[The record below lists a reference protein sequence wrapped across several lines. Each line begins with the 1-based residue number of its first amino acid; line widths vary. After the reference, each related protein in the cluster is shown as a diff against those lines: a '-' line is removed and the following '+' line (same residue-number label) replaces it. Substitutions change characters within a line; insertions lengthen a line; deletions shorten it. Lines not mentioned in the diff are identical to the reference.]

1 MADNDLAAY
10 REEQRRRW
18 LQRQSTV
25 NGGTASSEGSPQ
37 PEATNVDAAQSSSAG
52 TAAATGT
59 GSPLVRITAV
69 QNNSGS
75 SASGPS
81 HHRMSSTSPPPPASR
96 GTPKVTEE
104 DQPLQKCHILP
115 LGGEVNNLDALD
127 QLNGVLKTLRTE
139 KKAVREDDVLEGRNK
154 QEYVIASV
162 LPKEGGIIV
171 EPTEFFIEGPPVEKF
186 TKLQL
191 VCTDQNGED
200 NSEETLFSNYVAPYF
215 QSQFNNHPHKITEIL
230 DVNHMLD
237 IFGLKFVVAAAEPPC
252 THGVV
257 TPDTTM
263 YVNIDN
269 SQEFTRIHVV
279 PFQDTLSRVYQYD
292 LWNDYLKPYFKGHP
306 LRTYAVNDIF
316 DYHGVQFK
324 VVAAEPYSS
333 ASGFERRRVGR
344 STTIFCEG
352 SVTPTLRNLLSPEM
366 AQQLQHLPPGL
377 QMLLLNTD
385 MMASGDVYE
394 RLMDLQETLSS
405 RSGLDQATVNRIPTQ
420 PATAP
425 REHNQDQ
432 CMICLND
439 FSPSDPPLRVLPCSH
454 VFHAACIDEW
464 LRRNTDCPICKDN
477 VQRSLRNGAPRPSQ

>member
-1 MADNDLAAY
+1 MA
-10 REEQRRRW
+10 
-18 LQRQSTV
+18 
-25 NGGTASSEGSPQ
+25 
-37 PEATNVDAAQSSSAG
+37 
-52 TAAATGT
+52 
-59 GSPLVRITAV
+59 
-69 QNNSGS
+69 
-75 SASGPS
+75 
-81 HHRMSSTSPPPPASR
+81 STSPPPPASR
-96 GTPKVTEE
+96 SPPPAVE
-104 DQPLQKCHILP
+104 DQPLDKCHILP
-115 LGGEVNNLDALD
+115 LGAETNRQDALD
-127 QLNGVLKTLRTE
+127 QLNSVLKSLRSE
-139 KKAVREDDVLEGRNK
+139 RKVIHEGDVFEGKNE
-154 QEYVIASV
+154 QEYIIVSV
-162 LPKEGGIIV
+162 LPNEGGIIV

-186 TKLQL
+186 TKVQL

-200 NSEETLFSNYVAPYF
+200 NSEETLFGNYVAPYF
-215 QSQFNNHPHKITEIL
+215 QSQFNNHPHKVTEIL
-230 DVNHMLD
+230 DVNQILD
-237 IFGLKFVVAAAEPPC
+237 IFGLKFVVAATEPSC

-263 YVNIDN
+263 YVNVDN

-292 LWNDYLKPYFKGHP
+292 LWNDYLKPYFKAHP
-306 LRTYAVNDIF
+306 LRSYAVNDVF

-352 SVTPTLRNLLSPEM
+352 SVPPTLRNLLSPEM

-394 RLMDLQETLSS
+394 RLMDLQETLSN
-405 RSGLDQATVNRIPTQ
+405 RTGLDQTTIDRIPLQ
-420 PATAP
+420 PSTAS
-425 REHNQDQ
+425 REHHQEQ

-439 FSPSDPPLRVLPCSH
+439 FAPSDPPLRVLPCSH
-454 VFHAACIDEW
+454 VFHANCIDEW

-477 VQRSLRNGAPRPSQ
+477 VQRSMRNGAPRISPSQ

>member
-1 MADNDLAAY
+1 
-10 REEQRRRW
+10 
-18 LQRQSTV
+18 
-25 NGGTASSEGSPQ
+25 
-37 PEATNVDAAQSSSAG
+37 
-52 TAAATGT
+52 
-59 GSPLVRITAV
+59 
-69 QNNSGS
+69 
-75 SASGPS
+75 
-81 HHRMSSTSPPPPASR
+81 
-96 GTPKVTEE
+96 
-104 DQPLQKCHILP
+104 
-115 LGGEVNNLDALD
+115 
-127 QLNGVLKTLRTE
+127 
-139 KKAVREDDVLEGRNK
+139 
-154 QEYVIASV
+154 
-162 LPKEGGIIV
+162 
-171 EPTEFFIEGPPVEKF
+171 
-186 TKLQL
+186 
-191 VCTDQNGED
+191 
-200 NSEETLFSNYVAPYF
+200 
-215 QSQFNNHPHKITEIL
+215 
-230 DVNHMLD
+230 
-237 IFGLKFVVAAAEPPC
+237 
-252 THGVV
+252 
-257 TPDTTM
+257 TTM

-292 LWNDYLKPYFKGHP
+292 LWNDYLKPYFKAHP

-405 RSGLDQATVNRIPTQ
+405 RSGLDQATINRIPTQ

-439 FSPSDPPLRVLPCSH
+439 FSRKYPL
-454 VFHAACIDEW
+454 
-464 LRRNTDCPICKDN
+464 
-477 VQRSLRNGAPRPSQ
+477 Q